1 MLHWIFSIMLAVNE
15 FLQLGTD
22 CSRGD
27 SFECKTLTMG
37 LMNQPSQR
45 FPLFKLLQNFCL
57 RASEYTCCMD
67 ILGIPRDSGNSN
79 SF

>member
-1 MLHWIFSIMLAVNE
+1 MLPCIFSIMPAANE

-37 LMNQPSQR
+37 LMNQPSQH

-57 RASEYTCCMD
+57 RASSLEVHVLHGYT
-67 ILGIPRDSGNSN
+67 RNSA
-79 SF
+79 